1 MMNLTKSCKLVH
13 LWGLQRDMNIL
24 QENYSAIDR
33 YNLELVSWTLT
44 LVQSQT
50 EKHNEH
56 GEKPHISTY

>member
-1 MMNLTKSCKLVH
+1 
-13 LWGLQRDMNIL
+13 MNIL

>member
-1 MMNLTKSCKLVH
+1 MLTDTVTKSFHNLK
-13 LWGLQRDMNIL
+13 LQRNMNIL